1 MGINR
6 EILKL
11 ALPNIAANVSI
22 PLLGMVDTAVVGHMP
37 ESHYLGALAVGTM
50 IFNFLYW
57 GLGFLAMGTTGMTAQ
72 AWGRRDQQ
80 ETSRVLQRGV
90 LVALVGGLLMI
101 LLQSGIAALAF
112 PWVESTPEVLGAAV
126 SYFHIRIWA
135 APATLTLMVL
145 SGWFLGMQDARTPM
159 ILTLAINLL
168 NILGN
173 LTFVYGLGLFSDG
186 VAWGTVVAQYCG
198 VLFAFFLLRWRFPHL
213 PLEQNLRRLFDPEV
227 LLHFFRVNRDILIR
241 TLALISVFSFFTVAS
256 AWEGEAVLAANSL
269 LMQLWML
276 ISFAVDGFANAG
288 QGLVGRFIGQR
299 DASGLRQCIRLLLIW
314 AAGIGGTFALLYE
327 FAGPLLLKLFTSHDE
342 VVALA
347 QVYLPWLVVGA
358 LLNLFAFIWDGIYIG
373 ATATRTMRNAMLG
386 CAAAFFV
393 LYALLE
399 PLLSN
404 HGLWLALTVFMVL
417 RGASLGMLSSRA
429 IFPETASAPSH

>member
-1 MGINR
+1 MGMNR

-57 GLGFLAMGTTGMTAQ
+57 GLGFLAMGTTGLTAQ
-72 AWGRRDQQ
+72 AWGRRDAH
-80 ETSRVLQRGV
+80 EAGRVLQRGI
-90 LVALVGGLLMI
+90 LVALTGGSLMI
-101 LLQSGIAALAF
+101 LGQSGIAALAF
-112 PWVESTPEVLGAAV
+112 PWVESTPEVLAAAV

-145 SGWFLGMQDARTPM
+145 SGWFLGMQDAQTPM

-173 LTFVYGLGLFSDG
+173 LGFVYGLGYFSDG

-198 VLFAFFLLRWRFPHL
+198 VGFAGLLLRWRFPNL
-213 PLEQNLRRLFDPEV
+213 QLERDRHRLFDPEV
-227 LLHFFRVNRDILIR
+227 LRHFFQVNRDIMIR

-256 AWEGEAVLAANSL
+256 AWAGEEVLAANSL

-288 QGLVGRFIGQR
+288 QGLVGRFTGQQ
-299 DASGLRQCIRLLLIW
+299 DASGLRQCVRLLLIW
-314 AAGIGGTFALLYE
+314 AAGIGGAFALLYGW
-327 FAGPLLLKLFTSHDE
+327 AGPLLLRLFTSHE
-342 VVALA
+342 AVVTQAEE
-347 QVYLPWLVVGA
+347 YLPWLVVGA

-373 ATATRTMRNAMLG
+373 ATATRPMRNAMLV
-386 CAAAFFV
+386 CAGAFFS

-399 PLLSN
+399 PLLHN
-404 HGLWLALTVFMVL
+404 HGLWLALTGFMVL
-417 RGASLGMLSSRA
+417 RGASLALLASRS
-429 IFPETASAPSH
+429 IFPQTAPSPGA